1 MKNAVPCALLVLS
14 LFAASVD
21 VNAYRHGR
29 DLRPVHPAAFRSRD
43 GSLRFQ
49 QVAATGGDATGSATG
64 AATGG
69 ATGGENTAKTKDE
82 VLDKKEEM
90 ECLKQIKP
98 DDKDK
103 AAKTKRCHEQHQ
115 PRCPPPKNCWFAF
128 LGMCKGEIKQP
139 GVPCKYAEKKK
150 PKVDESEPE
159 ADSAGT
165 GPEATGS
172 GASGPASGSGPA
184 EESGASGAEESG
196 ASGAADEES
205 GASGAGEAKKL

>member
-1 MKNAVPCALLVLS
+1 M
-14 LFAASVD
+14 
-21 VNAYRHGR
+21 
-29 DLRPVHPAAFRSRD
+29 HPAALRSRD

-139 GVPCKYAEKKK
+139 GVPCKHAEKKK

-172 GASGPASGSGPA
+172 GASGPGASGP